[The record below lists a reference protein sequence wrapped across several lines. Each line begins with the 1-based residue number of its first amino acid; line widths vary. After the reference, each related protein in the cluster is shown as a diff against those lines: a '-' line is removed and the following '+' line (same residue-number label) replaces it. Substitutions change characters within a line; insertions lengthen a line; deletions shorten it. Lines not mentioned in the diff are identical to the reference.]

1 MRKGLVGLLAM
12 AAVVAACGGDDT
24 GGEGAAADA
33 GPSIRVES
41 TDLGDIL
48 VDDSGTV
55 LYLFTPDNQS
65 DSTCYDECEANWP
78 PLVGNAV
85 AGEGVD
91 GGLLG
96 TTERNDGSTQVTYNG
111 WPLYYFA
118 NDAAAGDT
126 NGQAVNDVW
135 YVVDAAGDAVTS

>member
-1 MRKGLVGLLAM
+1 MRKGLVGLLAL

-24 GGEGAAADA
+24 GGEGAADA

-48 VDDSGTV
+48 VDDSGMV

-65 DSTCYDECEANWP
+65 DSTCYDQCEANWP
-78 PLVGNAV
+78 PLVGDVA

-96 TTERNDGSTQVTYNG
+96 TTERDDGSTQVTYNG